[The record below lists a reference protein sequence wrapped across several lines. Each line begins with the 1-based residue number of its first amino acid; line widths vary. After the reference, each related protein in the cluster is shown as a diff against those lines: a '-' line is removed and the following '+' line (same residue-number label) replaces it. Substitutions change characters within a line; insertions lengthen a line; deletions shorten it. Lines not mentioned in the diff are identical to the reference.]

1 MNQVSQRQWAG
12 GNACVYAH
20 YDLVLRFERLL
31 DVLGDG
37 RQLGRSRVVVQL
49 LDEPPR
55 LKARRLLKGRK
66 IAMVGRPRECGQRN
80 KTNQMVSTLAASVL
94 WAM

>member
-1 MNQVSQRQWAG
+1 MYV
-12 GNACVYAH
+12 H

-55 LKARRLLKGRK
+55 LKARRLKEGKWQWLVTQGN
-66 IAMVGRPRECGQRN
+66 VGQETKQI
-80 KTNQMVSTLAASVL
+80 KS
-94 WAM
+94 